1 MAASSLR
8 TSGTGASSLT
18 SPWTGLGWAR
28 LPLSPEAVPLE
39 SRGLGRREEA
49 TLGKHGVPEESR
61 ECAICFWGK
70 NKVWGGMNRTE
81 IEIRSHKSKRGYW
94 PTKGLCAQSREDT
107 PHLPV

>member
-1 MAASSLR
+1 MDKHRARAEPGRLR
-8 TSGTGASSLT
+8 H
-18 SPWTGLGWAR
+18 LGGSIVTQDKR
-28 LPLSPEAVPLE
+28 HRCVLLE